1 MFDQESESSMKQL
14 SRRALTRR
22 EFFWASA
29 ATISAMTISG
39 APLAMRLAAEEPH
52 PIRMPFNDLTDE
64 DEVALGDIIAADLE
78 KEIQIV
84 KNQLIDAYLG
94 NIVDKLAKASQRPNL
109 PYRCKL
115 VNSDEINA
123 YSIAGGRIYLNRA
136 LVAFVTSED
145 QLVAT
150 LSHEIG
156 HVVAR
161 HSANQIMLTFKARHA
176 YELVKNHIPQHS
188 KMIDEVI
195 EKLGGAVAMLA
206 MLQYSREN
214 ELEADKLGFYEML
227 RAGYQ
232 PSGFLRLFQMLD
244 VLEKQS
250 DNHPVPLLRDH
261 PPAADRARAIK
272 RELAVVNVPNSA
284 TTDSLSFHAFRL
296 AMNLLPAPPKP
307 ESDHP

>member
-1 MFDQESESSMKQL
+1 
-14 SRRALTRR
+14 
-22 EFFWASA
+22 
-29 ATISAMTISG
+29 
-39 APLAMRLAAEEPH
+39 MRLAAEEPH